1 MKLRILSCAA
11 VLLVASTFAADLKP
25 ADSGTPLFR
34 IFQALPKD
42 EQKKSGPP
50 QLTFDPKHP
59 LLVVWSVRDLKI
71 GPDHKSVLLVLTEKD
86 RKIFAALTHKY
97 NHSLLLLEAQ
107 GDVLEAIQITQPLE
121 NGVLEFSY
129 PDDAATAQYL
139 RRRFKL
145 GEFR

>member
-11 VLLVASTFAADLKP
+11 VLLAASAFAADLKP
-25 ADSGTPLFR
+25 ADPSTPLFR
-34 IFQALPKD
+34 IFQALPKG
-42 EQKKSGPP
+42 EQQKSGAP
-50 QLTFDPKHP
+50 QITFDPKHP

-86 RKIFAALTHKY
+86 RKIFATLTHKY

-107 GDVLEAIQITQPLE
+107 GNVLEAIQITQPLE
-121 NGVLEFSY
+121 NGALEFGY
-129 PDDAATAQYL
+129 PDDAAMAQYL

>member
-1 MKLRILSCAA
+1 MKLRILSCAVA
-11 VLLVASTFAADLKP
+11 LLASSAFAADLKP
-25 ADSGTPLFR
+25 ADPSTPLFR
-34 IFQALPKD
+34 IFQALPKG
-42 EQKKSGPP
+42 EQQKSGAP
-50 QLTFDPKHP
+50 QITFDAKRPV
-59 LLVVWSVRDLKI
+59 LVVWSVRDLKI

-107 GDVLEAIQITQPLE
+107 GGVLEAIQITQPLE
-121 NGVLEFSY
+121 NGTLEFSY
-129 PDDAATAQYL
+129 PDDAAMAQYL